1 MDFFLCCLGG
11 FLKRLGER
19 EIQDKTI
26 ESLQIN
32 TEFVKQDLISKQVI
46 KFSFQIKKTVLENV
60 TNLKSNTKTSG
71 KMTTIIVI

>member
-1 MDFFLCCLGG
+1 MLPGRIPQ
-11 FLKRLGER
+11 KIRR

-32 TEFVKQDLISKQVI
+32 TEFVKQDLISKQII

>member
-46 KFSFQIKKTVLENV
+46 KFSFQIKKQFWRMSPT
-60 TNLKSNTKTSG
+60 
-71 KMTTIIVI
+71 

>member
-1 MDFFLCCLGG
+1 MLPGRIPQ
-11 FLKRLGER
+11 KIRR